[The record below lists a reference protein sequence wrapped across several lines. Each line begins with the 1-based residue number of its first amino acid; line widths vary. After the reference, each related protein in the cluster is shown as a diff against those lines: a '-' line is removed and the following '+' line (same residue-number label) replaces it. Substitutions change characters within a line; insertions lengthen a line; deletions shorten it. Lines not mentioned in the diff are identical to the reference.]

1 MQVKNLVDKIKLSG
15 IIFVNMSNKLTI
27 LSWAL
32 YDFANTIFAMN
43 IISLH
48 FALWVTLDK
57 QGEDIFYSLAL
68 SISMSIIGI
77 SMPVIGAISD
87 RYNRKMPFLIFG
99 TLVCVFFT
107 GLIGLIDKLIY
118 GLLFFGIANIG
129 YQIGG
134 MFYNALL
141 SDISSSQNIGR
152 ISGFGIG
159 MGYVGSI
166 TGLLMVHPFVEYG
179 GRSWAFIPTAILFLL
194 FALPCFIFVKDKD
207 KGKVTSFKLGIPE
220 AFMRLKQTFLHSKQY
235 PGLITFLIANF
246 IYLDAINTII
256 LFMGVYAKKVILLQE
271 AELVAFL
278 VTATIFAIIGSF
290 GAGFVTDKIGP
301 KKALSLVIGL
311 FTGIILLAGFSFNKY
326 IFWVVGPVAGI
337 CMGSV
342 WVTARALMVDLSP
355 QEKVGEFFGLY
366 GLTGKF
372 ASIIGPLVWGL
383 VVWGFDFLGI
393 LKYRLAVLS
402 LLIFF
407 ITGFIILQ
415 KVPET
420 REKQN

>member
-1 MQVKNLVDKIKLSG
+1 
-15 IIFVNMSNKLTI
+15 
-27 LSWAL
+27 
-32 YDFANTIFAMN
+32 MN

-48 FALWVTLDK
+48 FALWVTVDK

-68 SISMSIIGI
+68 SISMSLIAI
-77 SMPVIGAISD
+77 SMPIIGAISD
-87 RYNRKMPFLIFG
+87 KYKRKMPFLIFG
-99 TLVCVFFT
+99 TLLCVFFT
-107 GLIGLIDKLIY
+107 ALIGLVDKLIY
-118 GLLFFGIANIG
+118 GLLFFGIANVG

-141 SDISSSQNIGR
+141 SDISTPQNIGR
-152 ISGFGIG
+152 ISGLGIG
-159 MGYVGSI
+159 LGYVGSI

-179 GRSWAFIPTAILFLL
+179 GRSWAFIPTALLFLL
-194 FALPCFIFVKDKD
+194 FALPCFIFVKDKYKEEVITFRVD
-207 KGKVTSFKLGIPE
+207 IKD
-220 AFMRLKQTFLHSKQY
+220 AFLRLKQTFLHSKQY

-256 LFMGVYAKKVILLQE
+256 LFMGVYAKKVISLPE

-278 VTATIFAIIGSF
+278 VTSTSFAIIGSF

-301 KKALSLVIGL
+301 KKALSLVIAV

-342 WVTARALMVDLSP
+342 WVTARALLVDLSP

-383 VVWGFDFLGI
+383 VVWGFGFLGI
-393 LKYRLAVLS
+393 LKYRLAILS

-415 KVPET
+415 KVPDT
-420 REKQN
+420 RQK